1 MRGDGPEGWTEIDG
15 ALQRTF
21 RFRNFAEALEFVN
34 RVGAA
39 AEEAGHHPDV
49 TIHWNEVTL
58 RWWTHSQ
65 RAITDRDHAMAER
78 TNEL

>member
-1 MRGDGPEGWTEIDG
+1 MHGDGPEGWTEIDG

-34 RVGAA
+34 RVGVA

-65 RAITDRDHAMAER
+65 RAITDRDRAMAER